1 MGTNTITAAR
11 HASLIRSVT
20 KVLTLEGPLYSHSV
34 AEELSNVLLQ
44 LSKNYTHVLAPSTNL
59 GKNFLPRAAALLDS
73 SPLTDIIAVQSS
85 DTFKR
90 PMYAGNAIATVKMSS
105 NIKVKNHIQF
115 IESFYYN
122 FLIC

>member
-20 KVLTLEGPLYSHSV
+20 KVLTLEGSLYSHSV

-105 NIKVKNHIQF
+105 NIKVKNI
-115 IESFYYN
+115 
-122 FLIC
+122 